1 MSRKLIM
8 VKLLDKKW
16 KWVVIVILLP
26 VFIFLAIFLYQ
37 YFFYTCCALPPGS
50 GPASGKNDDPI
61 LNDPDLLYAK
71 KSFIGFCRTKSG
83 DGGSCRFSTYLYKS
97 GEYILESSES
107 VISEEAG
114 AEKTITHPTTRRELS
129 EGAMDGIFSKIRDS
143 GIMEKTCE
151 AEMVLDYY
159 VDYFINLDG
168 IQKEIRFPG
177 CEPEFNAIDGLIDA
191 AVN

>member
-1 MSRKLIM
+1 MRRKQKFLSRAIIILVAAVFFIRGIF
-8 VKLLDKKW
+8 LLD
-16 KWVVIVILLP
+16 
-26 VFIFLAIFLYQ
+26 
-37 YFFYTCCALPPGS
+37 
-50 GPASGKNDDPI
+50 
-61 LNDPDLLYAK
+61 PDFGWHL
-71 KSFIGFCRTKSG
+71 RM
-83 DGGSCRFSTYLYKS
+83 